1 MCVIENREIKGIF
14 LRKWIIAQ
22 SDVIRCRF
30 TTFYTFFPHCFVVVH
45 IKTWSVTLLLEAW
58 QIYYLGPTST
68 CVNYEILVPC
78 RARVRWRQ
86 RTLVGVKFYAA
97 WRFHEVCHSSLPF
110 FLSLRSSYS
119 TLPRFIYGC
128 CSSNRLE
135 NYSARLFGLNLFAP
149 FVTDGMAAIINYR
162 DKYLSVN

>member
-30 TTFYTFFPHCFVVVH
+30 TTFYTFFPRHCFVVVH

-86 RTLVGVKFYAA
+86 RTLVGAKFYAA
-97 WRFHEVCHSSLPF
+97 WRFTWG
-110 FLSLRSSYS
+110 LSLFSPLLSLS
-119 TLPRFIYGC
+119 PFIIKH
-128 CSSNRLE
+128 
-135 NYSARLFGLNLFAP
+135 
-149 FVTDGMAAIINYR
+149 AAAFYLRMLLVESPGKLLRATIRPKSLRTICHRRNGR
-162 DKYLSVN
+162 DNKL